1 MIAMTANGIIA
12 RAWSALRILLC
23 YGAISSGAMSLASAD
38 TINVGTVAEL
48 QNAVASAN
56 SSGGNKT
63 ILLRDG
69 TYTLSDTLYINAPNI
84 TIAGQSG
91 VRENVVIQG
100 DAMSSTATV
109 GDIIRVAASNFQLS
123 GVTLQKSRWHLIQIA
138 GESNADSPVIR
149 NCILRDAYEQMLKVS
164 IDSTNPSV
172 TSDNGLVE
180 NCLFEYTAGI
190 GPQYYIG
197 GIDAHGSK
205 NWVVRNNTFRSI
217 ISPNTSVAEFAVHFW
232 DGSANNTVEKNVIVN
247 CDRGIGFGMDGRGNT
262 GGIIRNNM
270 IYHSAGTGQFTDVS
284 ISLTESPNSQVYN
297 NTILSENS
305 FPWVIEYRY
314 ASTSNV
320 LIANNLTNKP
330 IISRDGGTG
339 TVSKNITNASSS
351 WFIKPSSGD
360 LHLASAVS
368 SVVGA
373 GLPITGLV
381 DDFDG
386 QPRPTGGGIDIGADQ
401 FLPKTALPA
410 PTNLRVVGQ

>member
-1 MIAMTANGIIA
+1 MNINENIA
-12 RAWSALRILLC
+12 RARYAIQILLWC
-23 YGAISSGAMSLASAD
+23 AVTFIGATSLASAE
-38 TINVGTVAEL
+38 TITVGNVTEL
-48 QNAVASAN
+48 QSAVASAN
-56 SSGGNKT
+56 SAGGGKT

-100 DAMSSTATV
+100 DAMSSTASV
-109 GDIIRVAASNFQLS
+109 GNVIRVAASNFQLS
-123 GVTLQKSRWHLIQIA
+123 DVTLQKSRWHLIQIA
-138 GESNADSPVIR
+138 GENNADSPVIR
-149 NCILRDAYEQMLKVS
+149 NCILRDAYEQIIKVS
-164 IDSTNPSV
+164 IDSANPSV

-205 NWVVRNNTFRSI
+205 NWVVRKNTFRSI

-232 DGSANNTVEKNVIVN
+232 DGSANNTVEKNLIIN
-247 CDRGIGFGMDGRGNT
+247 CDRGIGFGLDGRGNT

-270 IYHSAGTGQFTDVS
+270 IYHSSNAGQFTDVS
-284 ISLTESPNSQVYN
+284 ISLTESPNTQVYN
-297 NTILSENS
+297 NTIFTEDS

-320 LIANNLTNKP
+320 VITNNLTNKP
-330 IISRDGGTG
+330 IISRDSATG
-339 TVSKNITNASSS
+339 TLSNNITNAASS
-351 WFIKPSSGD
+351 WFVKPVNGD
-360 LHLASAVS
+360 LHLASAIS

-373 GLPITGLV
+373 GKTVNGLV

-386 QPRPTGGGIDIGADQ
+386 QPRPTTGAGIDIGADQ
-401 FLPKTALPA
+401 FVPKTVLSA
-410 PTNLRVVGQ
+410 PTNLRVVNP